1 MYGAGRRRAGQHEDR
16 QYDDRSGD
24 RAESGH
30 GASCTWRT
38 GFRGGSISLEDHKS
52 PRSCGTLAVLAQK
65 KLREARPIVRVGSY
79 SRRCDPPARPW
90 SISPRTW
97 SSYDAISSYTLGSGV
112 HRRAR
117 VVQRHAAGR
126 PRGVPLHAHP
136 RCHGWLQRQHQ
147 RSVRRGAH
155 GYRRPDVRRRPP
167 IEILRG

>member
-1 MYGAGRRRAGQHEDR
+1 NRAVRVGHVHAAIGTNSETTGIGRCKAGAGQRAPREVDRLYGAGRRRAGQHEDR

-52 PRSCGTLAVLAQK
+52 PRPCGTLAVLAQK

-79 SRRCDPPARPW
+79 SRRCDPPAPAW
-90 SISPRTW
+90 VDFSAHMEL
-97 SSYDAISSYTLGSGV
+97 YDAIPSYTLGSGV

-117 VVQRHAAGR
+117 AV
-126 PRGVPLHAHP
+126 
-136 RCHGWLQRQHQ
+136 
-147 RSVRRGAH
+147 
-155 GYRRPDVRRRPP
+155 
-167 IEILRG
+167 